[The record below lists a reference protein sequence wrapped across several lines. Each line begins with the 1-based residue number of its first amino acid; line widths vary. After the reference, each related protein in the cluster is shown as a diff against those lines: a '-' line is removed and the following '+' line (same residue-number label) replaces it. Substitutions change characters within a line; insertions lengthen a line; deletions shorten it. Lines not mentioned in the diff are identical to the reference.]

1 MRKAIKRGLLRVN
14 SNLKY
19 VVLFWG
25 VNTVFSIL
33 LTGPIVLFLKESL
46 QHNVQADKL
55 TETFNYLWFL
65 ELNYQFKEIIET
77 LPTILIMAGII
88 FVLVQVFLFS
98 GIYQILSGEAEKN
111 HFIDLFYGC
120 VRYFYRF
127 FKVFLISVVC
137 YIGLYYVNIIYLN
150 YTEILSMNSESE
162 FLIILLNLL
171 RYSTIIF
178 IFGILNLI
186 FDYFRIRIVIHQNYN
201 VLKDLWLSF
210 KFVIKN
216 FWRVSTLFWFFA
228 ALGLLLSILH
238 TQINNYFN
246 PTSYITIFAI
256 FIVNQIFIFTKIWTK
271 LLFISSQIEFYRRI
285 ILASARTV
293 KVVQVEIPLQG
304 VK

>member
-14 SNLKY
+14 SNFKY
-19 VVLFWG
+19 IVLLWG

-33 LTGPIVLFLKESL
+33 LTGPIFLFLKESL

-65 ELNYQFKEIIET
+65 ELNFQFKEIIET
-77 LPTILIMAGII
+77 LPIILVMAGII
-88 FVLVQVFLFS
+88 FVLIQVFLFS
-98 GIYQILSGEAEKN
+98 GMYQILAGEVDKN
-111 HFIDLFYGC
+111 QFIDFFYGC

-137 YIGLYYVNIIYLN
+137 YVGLYFVNIVYLN
-150 YTEILSMNSESE
+150 YTDILSMNSESE
-162 FLIILLNLL
+162 FLIMLFNLIRYATIVLL
-171 RYSTIIF
+171 
-178 IFGILNLI
+178 FGILNLI

-201 VLKDLWLSF
+201 VLKDWWLSF
-210 KFVIKN
+210 KFVIKK

-228 ALGLLLSILH
+228 ALGLILSIVH

-246 PTSYITIFAI
+246 PTKYITIFGI
-256 FIVNQIFIFTKIWTK
+256 FILNQIFIFTKIWMK

-285 ILASARTV
+285 TLASAKTV
-293 KVVQVEIPLQG
+293 RVVQVEIPLQG
-304 VK
+304 ER